1 MLSVSL
7 RHGYPGF
14 ALDVAF
20 EAPTPGVVALFGP
33 SGSGKSSVVAAVA
46 GLLRAEHCRVMVDGE
61 ALSALAPER
70 RRVGLVFQDSRLFPH
85 MAVAANLRYGLRRAA
100 PGGAPGRAIGFDA
113 VVALLGLGPL
123 LARRPATL
131 SGGERQRVA
140 IGRALLS
147 QPRLLLMDEPLASLD
162 AGLRDGILPF
172 LGRLRTELSLPV
184 LYVTHALD
192 EVARLADT
200 MVLIEAGRVTGAGP
214 VAEVA
219 GRADLALARR
229 DDAAGLLRAVVLG
242 HDAARGLSAARLE
255 AGSWHRA
262 KDGHEVEDGQGTS
275 GAEGGQVEGQTVW
288 LPLLAAGP
296 GAVLRLRVPARE
308 VILATEVPR
317 GISVHNVLRCRVEG
331 VTLAGGAA
339 LVALVLDGQPLLAR
353 VTPDAVA
360 RLGLR
365 AGGAALALVKSVA
378 MEVLEVRN

>member
-1 MLSVSL
+1 MS
-7 RHGYPGF
+7 
-14 ALDVAF
+14 F

-46 GLLRAEHCRVMVDGE
+46 GLLRAEHCRVVVDGE
-61 ALSALAPER
+61 ELSRLAPER

-100 PGGAPGRAIGFDA
+100 PGGAIGFDV
-113 VVALLGLGPL
+113 VVALLGLERL

-172 LGRLRTELSLPV
+172 LGRLRTELALPV

-200 MVLIEAGRVTGAGP
+200 LVLIEAGRVAGAGP
-214 VAEVA
+214 VADMA

-229 DDAAGLLRAVVLG
+229 DDAAGLLRAAVVG
-242 HDAARGLSAARLE
+242 HDAARGLTAVAL
-255 AGSWHRA
+255 
-262 KDGHEVEDGQGTS
+262 
-275 GAEGGQVEGQTVW
+275 EGGTPDAGAQGQTVW
-288 LPLLAAGP
+288 LPLLAAGT

-317 GISVHNVLRCRVEG
+317 GISVHNILRCRVEG
-331 VTLAGGAA
+331 VTLAGGVA
-339 LVALVLDGQPLLAR
+339 LVALVLDGQPMLAR

-360 RLGLR
+360 RLALQP
-365 AGGAALALVKSVA
+365 GGAVLALVKSVA
-378 MEVLEVRN
+378 IEVLDVRN

>member
-7 RHGYPGF
+7 RHRHPGF

-46 GLLRAEHCRVMVDGE
+46 GLLRAEHCRVCVDGE
-61 ALSALAPER
+61 VLSAVAPER

-85 MAVAANLRYGLRRAA
+85 MGVAANLRYGLRRAA
-100 PGGAPGRAIGFDA
+100 PGGAIGFDA
-113 VVALLGLGPL
+113 VVALLGLERL

-162 AGLRDGILPF
+162 VALRDEILPF
-172 LGRLRTELSLPV
+172 LGRLRTELALPV

-200 MVLIEAGRVTGAGP
+200 LVLIEAGRVAGAGP

-229 DDAAGLLRAVVLG
+229 DDAAGLLRAVVRG
-242 HDAARGLSAARLE
+242 HDAARGLTAAALGGGGQE
-255 AGSWHRA
+255 AGGR
-262 KDGHEVEDGQGTS
+262 
-275 GAEGGQVEGQTVW
+275 EGQTVW
-288 LPLLAAGP
+288 LPLLSAPVGT
-296 GAVLRLRVPARE
+296 GLRLRVPARE
-308 VILATEVPR
+308 VILATEAPR
-317 GISVHNVLRCRVEG
+317 GISVHNVLRCRV
-331 VTLAGGAA
+331 GAVA
-339 LVALVLDGQPLLAR
+339 EERGVALVELAVDGQPMLAR

-378 MEVLEVRN
+378 IEVLRLQG

>member
-7 RHGYPGF
+7 RHRHPGF

-46 GLLRAEHCRVMVDGE
+46 GLLRAEHCRVCVDGE
-61 ALSALAPER
+61 EVSLLAPER

-85 MAVAANLRYGLRRAA
+85 MSVAANLRYGLRRAP
-100 PGGAPGRAIGFDA
+100 PGGPIGFDA
-113 VVALLGLGPL
+113 VVALLGLERL
-123 LARRPATL
+123 LARRPGGL

-162 AGLRDGILPF
+162 ARLRGEILPF
-172 LGRLRTELSLPV
+172 LARLRRELSLPV

-200 MVLIEAGRVTGAGP
+200 LVLIEAGRVVRAGP

-219 GRADLALARR
+219 GQADLALARR
-229 DDAAGLLRAVVLG
+229 DDAAGLLRAVVRE
-242 HDAARGLSAARLE
+242 HDAARWLTAVTLGDGT
-255 AGSWHRA
+255 AGRH
-262 KDGHEVEDGQGTS
+262 GTP
-275 GAEGGQVEGQTVW
+275 EGPPEGQTVW
-288 LPLLAAGP
+288 LPLLAAPAGM
-296 GAVLRLRVPARE
+296 ALRLRVPARE
-308 VILATEVPR
+308 VILATEAPR
-317 GISVHNVLRCRVEG
+317 GISVQNVLRCRVG
-331 VTLAGGAA
+331 AVAGEAG
-339 LVALVLDGQPLLAR
+339 VALVELAVDGQPMLAR

-365 AGGAALALVKSVA
+365 PGGAALALVKSVA
-378 MEVLEVRN
+378 IEVLRLDG

>member
-7 RHGYPGF
+7 RHRHPGF
-14 ALDVAF
+14 SLDVSF

-46 GLLRAEHCRVMVDGE
+46 GLLRAEHCRVVVDGE
-61 ALSALAPER
+61 ELSRLAPER

-100 PGGAPGRAIGFDA
+100 PGGAIGFDA
-113 VVALLGLGPL
+113 VVALLGLERL
-123 LARRPATL
+123 LARRPGTL
-131 SGGERQRVA
+131 SGGEKQRVA

-162 AGLRDGILPF
+162 AGLRDEILPF
-172 LGRLRTELSLPV
+172 LGRLRTELALPV

-200 MVLIEAGRVTGAGP
+200 LVLIEAGQVAGAGP
-214 VAEVA
+214 VAAVA

-229 DDAAGLLRAVVLG
+229 DDAAGLLRAVVAG
-242 HDAARGLSAARLE
+242 HDAARGLTAVTL
-255 AGSWHRA
+255 
-262 KDGHEVEDGQGTS
+262 
-275 GAEGGQVEGQTVW
+275 EGGTPDADAQTVW
-288 LPLLAAGP
+288 LPLLSVEA

-317 GISVHNVLRCRVEG
+317 GISVHNVLHCRVAG
-331 VTLAGGAA
+331 VTLAGGVA
-339 LVALVLDGQPLLAR
+339 LVALVLDEQPMLAR

-365 AGGAALALVKSVA
+365 PGGGVLALVKSVA
-378 MEVLEVRN
+378 VEVLGVHG

>member
-7 RHGYPGF
+7 RHRYPGF

-46 GLLRAEHCRVMVDGE
+46 GLLRAEHCRVCVDGE
-61 ALSALAPER
+61 ELSRLAPER

-85 MAVAANLRYGLRRAA
+85 MTVAANLRYGLRRAA
-100 PGGAPGRAIGFDA
+100 PGGAIGFDA
-113 VVALLGLGPL
+113 VVALLGLGRL
-123 LARRPATL
+123 LARRPGTL

-162 AGLRDGILPF
+162 ADLRDEILPF
-172 LGRLRTELSLPV
+172 LGRLRRELSLPV

-200 MVLIEAGRVTGAGP
+200 LVLIEAGRVVGGGA

-229 DDAAGLLRAVVLG
+229 DDAAGLLRAVVRG
-242 HDAARGLSAARLE
+242 HDAARGLTRVELDGGGDAR
-255 AGSWHRA
+255 G
-262 KDGHEVEDGQGTS
+262 EV
-275 GAEGGQVEGQTVW
+275 GGQAVW
-288 LPLLAAGP
+288 LPLLSDSAGT
-296 GAVLRLRVPARE
+296 VLRLRVPARE

-317 GISVHNVLRCRVEG
+317 GISVHNVLRCRVG
-331 VTLAGGAA
+331 AVAVAAG
-339 LVALVLDGQPLLAR
+339 VALVELAADGQPMLAR

-360 RLGLR
+360 LLGLR
-365 AGGAALALVKSVA
+365 PGGAVLALVKSVA
-378 MEVLEVRN
+378 IEVLRVHG

>member
-7 RHGYPGF
+7 RHRRPGF

-46 GLLRAEHCRVMVDGE
+46 GLLRAEHCRVCVDGE
-61 ALSALAPER
+61 VLSAVTPER
-70 RRVGLVFQDSRLFPH
+70 RQVGLVFQDSRLFPH
-85 MAVAANLRYGLRRAA
+85 MGVAANLRYGLRRAA
-100 PGGAPGRAIGFDA
+100 PGGAIGFDA
-113 VVALLGLGPL
+113 VVALLGLERL
-123 LARRPATL
+123 LARRPGTL

-162 AGLRDGILPF
+162 AGLRGEILPF
-172 LGRLRTELSLPV
+172 LGRLRTELALPV

-200 MVLIEAGRVTGAGP
+200 LVLIE
-214 VAEVA
+214 A

-229 DDAAGLLRAVVLG
+229 DDAAGLLRAVVRG
-242 HDAARGLSAARLE
+242 HDAARGLTAVALE
-255 AGSWHRA
+255 AG
-262 KDGHEVEDGQGTS
+262 GQE
-275 GAEGGQVEGQTVW
+275 AGGQEGQTVW
-288 LPLLAAGP
+288 LPLLAASVGT
-296 GAVLRLRVPARE
+296 ALRLRVPARE
-308 VILATEVPR
+308 VILATEAPR
-317 GISVHNVLRCRVEG
+317 GISVHNVLRCRVGAVAE
-331 VTLAGGAA
+331 AGG
-339 LVALVLDGQPLLAR
+339 VALVELAVDGQPMLAR

-360 RLGLR
+360 GLGLR

-378 MEVLEVRN
+378 IEVLRLQG

>member
-1 MLSVSL
+1 MLSVTL
-7 RHGYPGF
+7 RHAYPGF

-46 GLLRAEHCRVMVDGE
+46 GLLRAEHCRVCVDGE
-61 ALSALAPER
+61 DLSALAPER
-70 RRVGLVFQDSRLFPH
+70 RRMGLVFQDSRLFPH
-85 MAVAANLRYGLRRAA
+85 MAVAANLRYGLRRAT
-100 PGGAPGRAIGFDA
+100 PGGAIGFDA
-113 VVALLGLGPL
+113 VVALLGLERL

-172 LGRLRTELSLPV
+172 LARLRTELSLPV

-200 MVLIEAGRVTGAGP
+200 LVLIEAGRVAGAGP

-219 GRADLALARR
+219 GRADLSLARR
-229 DDAAGLLRAVVLG
+229 DDAAGLLRAVGQG
-242 HDAARGLSAARLE
+242 HDAARGLTAVTLEGTPPGRETPNTGGGSA
-255 AGSWHRA
+255 H
-262 KDGHEVEDGQGTS
+262 GQI
-275 GAEGGQVEGQTVW
+275 VW
-288 LPLLAAGP
+288 LPLLAAKP

-308 VILATEVPR
+308 VILATEEPH
-317 GISVHNVLRCRVEG
+317 GISVHNILRCRVEG
-331 VTLAGGAA
+331 VTLAGG
-339 LVALVLDGQPLLAR
+339 VALVGLALDGQPMLAR

-360 RLGLR
+360 RLALR
-365 AGGAALALVKSVA
+365 PGGAVLALVKSVA
-378 MEVLEVRN
+378 IEVLGVGA

>member
-7 RHGYPGF
+7 RHRHPGF
-14 ALDVAF
+14 SLDVSF

-46 GLLRAEHCRVMVDGE
+46 GLLRAEHCRVVVDGE
-61 ALSALAPER
+61 ELSRLAPER

-100 PGGAPGRAIGFDA
+100 PGGAIGFDA
-113 VVALLGLGPL
+113 VVALLGLERL
-123 LARRPATL
+123 LARRPGTL
-131 SGGERQRVA
+131 SGGEKQRVA

-162 AGLRDGILPF
+162 AGLRDEILPF
-172 LGRLRTELSLPV
+172 LGRLRTELALPV

-200 MVLIEAGRVTGAGP
+200 LVLIEAGRVAGAGP
-214 VAEVA
+214 VAAVA
-219 GRADLALARR
+219 GRADLALARH
-229 DDAAGLLRAVVLG
+229 DDAAGLLRAVVAG
-242 HDAARGLSAARLE
+242 HDASRGLTAVTL
-255 AGSWHRA
+255 
-262 KDGHEVEDGQGTS
+262 
-275 GAEGGQVEGQTVW
+275 EGGTPDAEAQTVW
-288 LPLLAAGP
+288 LPLLAAAA

-317 GISVHNVLRCRVEG
+317 GISVHNVLRCRVAG
-331 VTLAGGAA
+331 VTLAGGVA
-339 LVALVLDGQPLLAR
+339 LVALVLDGQPMLAR

-360 RLGLR
+360 RLGLQP
-365 AGGAALALVKSVA
+365 GGGVLALVKSVA
-378 MEVLEVRN
+378 IEVLGVRK

>member
-7 RHGYPGF
+7 RHRHPGF

-100 PGGAPGRAIGFDA
+100 PGGAIGFDA
-113 VVALLGLGPL
+113 VVALLGLERL
-123 LARRPATL
+123 LARRPGTL

-172 LGRLRTELSLPV
+172 LDRLRTELSLPV

-200 MVLIEAGRVTGAGP
+200 LVLIEAGRVTGAGP
-214 VAEVA
+214 VAEIA

-242 HDAARGLSAARLE
+242 HDTARGLSAARLE
-255 AGSWHRA
+255 AGGWHGAR
-262 KDGHEVEDGQGTS
+262 DGQGTS
-275 GAEGGQVEGQTVW
+275 GAEGGRAEGQTVW
-288 LPLLAAGP
+288 LPLLEARP

-317 GISVHNVLRCRVEG
+317 GISVHNILRCRVEG

-339 LVALVLDGQPLLAR
+339 LVALALDGQPLLAR

-360 RLGLR
+360 RLELR

>member
-7 RHGYPGF
+7 RHRRPGF

-46 GLLRAEHCRVMVDGE
+46 GLLRAEHCRVCVDGE
-61 ALSALAPER
+61 VLSAVTPER
-70 RRVGLVFQDSRLFPH
+70 RQVGLVFQDSRLFPH
-85 MAVAANLRYGLRRAA
+85 MGVAANLRYGLRRAA
-100 PGGAPGRAIGFDA
+100 PGGAIGFDA
-113 VVALLGLGPL
+113 VVALLGLERL
-123 LARRPATL
+123 LARRPGTL

-162 AGLRDGILPF
+162 AGLRGEILPF
-172 LGRLRTELSLPV
+172 LGRLRTELALPV

-200 MVLIEAGRVTGAGP
+200 LVLIEAGRVAGAGP

-229 DDAAGLLRAVVLG
+229 DDAAGLLRAVVRG
-242 HDAARGLSAARLE
+242 HDAARGLTAVALE
-255 AGSWHRA
+255 AG
-262 KDGHEVEDGQGTS
+262 GQE
-275 GAEGGQVEGQTVW
+275 AGGQEGQTVW
-288 LPLLAAGP
+288 LPLLAASVGT
-296 GAVLRLRVPARE
+296 ALRLRVPARE
-308 VILATEVPR
+308 VILATEAPR
-317 GISVHNVLRCRVEG
+317 GISVHNVLRCRVGAVAE
-331 VTLAGGAA
+331 AGG
-339 LVALVLDGQPLLAR
+339 VALVELAVDGQPMLAR

-360 RLGLR
+360 GLGLR

-378 MEVLEVRN
+378 IEVLRLQG

>member
-1 MLSVSL
+1 MLSVSF
-7 RHGYPGF
+7 RHRRPGF

-46 GLLRAEHCRVMVDGE
+46 GLLRAEHCRVVVDGE
-61 ALSALAPER
+61 ELSRLAPER

-85 MAVAANLRYGLRRAA
+85 MGVAANLRYGLRRAPA
-100 PGGAPGRAIGFDA
+100 GGAIGFDS
-113 VVALLGLGPL
+113 VVALLGLERL

-162 AGLRDGILPF
+162 AGLRDEILPF
-172 LGRLRTELSLPV
+172 LGRLRTELALPV
-184 LYVTHALD
+184 LYVTHALG

-200 MVLIEAGRVTGAGP
+200 LVLIEAGRVAGAGP

-229 DDAAGLLRAVVLG
+229 DDAAGLLRAVVAG
-242 HDAARGLSAARLE
+242 HDAARGLTAASLE
-255 AGSWHRA
+255 AGGLEA
-262 KDGHEVEDGQGTS
+262 
-275 GAEGGQVEGQTVW
+275 GGLEAGGLEAGGQTVW
-288 LPLLAAGP
+288 LPLLAASVGT
-296 GAVLRLRVPARE
+296 ALRLRVPARE
-308 VILATEVPR
+308 VILATEAPR
-317 GISVHNVLRCRVEG
+317 GISVHNVLRCRVGAVAVEG
-331 VTLAGGAA
+331 G
-339 LVALVLDGQPLLAR
+339 VALVELAVDGQPMLAR

-378 MEVLEVRN
+378 IEVLRLGG